1 MAKFCTSCGSQ
12 VPEEASNC
20 PNCGAPTGSTAPASP
35 AAPSA
40 PTATYAA
47 PAPEGVS
54 AKPAKGNI
62 PTYIGIG
69 VVAVI
74 AIIVIALIAS
84 LFGGGYK
91 KPIDNMIKGIEKQD
105 ADKFLSAYPEFLADQ
120 MDSYIDDDAMEEMY
134 DMLEDE
140 YGKNIKI
147 SYKVTDKDKLDKGD
161 LEDYEDEIDDNYDEK
176 VKVTAGYELEVEM
189 KIKGKDDED
198 EDENDFVILKIDGD
212 WCVYEGGFY

>member
-1 MAKFCTSCGSQ
+1 
-12 VPEEASNC
+12 
-20 PNCGAPTGSTAPASP
+20 
-35 AAPSA
+35 
-40 PTATYAA
+40 
-47 PAPEGVS
+47 
-54 AKPAKGNI
+54 
-62 PTYIGIG
+62 
-69 VVAVI
+69 
-74 AIIVIALIAS
+74 
-84 LFGGGYK
+84 
-91 KPIDNMIKGIEKQD
+91 MIKGIEKQD

-140 YGKNIKI
+140 CGKNIKI